1 MIMKKLKSTPGMDGQ
16 VKKTLLKGLQAHV
29 ERRLWDGAPDG
40 EVGEL
45 AGLPGMQEELFEAF
59 AGPLPLRRKHILL
72 MGGIMDNMYPEEI
85 VPLRNPK
92 KSEPLVSVEV
102 QKSIFPPDDDKPHDG
117 DKVVRSDEVWA
128 PCHVCSCLISVSC
141 SCFFKCSLFVFKC
154 LLFWGTSACEVLLMC

>member
-1 MIMKKLKSTPGMDGQ
+1 MPGTR

-29 ERRLWDGAPDG
+29 ERRLWEGAPDG

-59 AGPLPLRRKHILL
+59 AGPLPSRRKHILP

-102 QKSIFPPDDDKPHDG
+102 QKAIFPPEDDKPHDG
-117 DKVVRSDEVWA
+117 EKVVRSDEVWA
-128 PCHVCSCLISVSC
+128 PCHSCLSVS
-141 SCFFKCSLFVFKC
+141 SYSPNSFQL
-154 LLFWGTSACEVLLMC
+154 

>member
-1 MIMKKLKSTPGMDGQ
+1 MLKAM
-16 VKKTLLKGLQAHV
+16 QAHV

-45 AGLPGMQEELFEAF
+45 AGLLGMLEELFEAF
-59 AGPLPLRRKHILL
+59 AGPLPSRRKHKLP

-92 KSEPLVSVEV
+92 KSEPQVSMEV
-102 QKSIFPPDDDKPHDG
+102 RKLIFPPDDDKAHDG

-128 PCHVCSCLISVSC
+128 PCHVCSCFCYSERR
-141 SCFFKCSLFVFKC
+141 
-154 LLFWGTSACEVLLMC
+154 GA